1 MILAMNADVSCC
13 FHFLF
18 TPLQSLVAVCSFSVP
33 LYSLFLFSFFSF
45 SVLKINTTFA
55 EAISQLAGSSAPRA
69 NHDAWSG
76 SG

>member
-45 SVLKINTTFA
+45 SVLKINTTCA
-55 EAISQLAGSSAPRA
+55 EAIYRLARSSTPRVTNCFA
-69 NHDAWSG
+69 ML
-76 SG
+76 